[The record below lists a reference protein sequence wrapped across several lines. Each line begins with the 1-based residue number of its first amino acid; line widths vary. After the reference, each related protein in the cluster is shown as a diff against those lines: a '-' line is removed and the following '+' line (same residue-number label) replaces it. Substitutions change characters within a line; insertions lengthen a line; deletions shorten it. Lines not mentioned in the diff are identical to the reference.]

1 MKKNIISL
9 VAVCLLGALFTVMA
23 GEVKTIK
30 IPYWQDIQT
39 VSVNREEPRTAFM
52 TYDSRQSALS
62 GEYENSKYYKLLNG
76 TWKFYYSD
84 SHRSLPGDAVQA
96 VADMN
101 GWSDIQVPGNWE
113 AQGYGTPIYTNH
125 GYEFKALNPQPPQ
138 LPEDIP
144 VGIYRRE
151 ITVPEDWMSR
161 DIYLHIA
168 GAKSGVYVY
177 LNGNEVGYNED
188 SKNPAEFLIN
198 KYLRNGK
205 NTLVLK
211 IFRWSTGSYL
221 ECQDFWR
228 LSGIERDVFLYSQ
241 PKVAVKDFR
250 VISTLDDSYTD
261 GIFKL
266 AVDVRNHALAGKKIS
281 VMTPYLTSVTTNQMA
296 GFIKNNLEAEGAEV
310 FVIDTAND
318 FAELASRIEDVVSSG
333 TDGIV
338 LVSADPNQVANQLT
352 EAFDAD
358 IPVFGC
364 DSGFIEGMQ
373 VNATSDNYQ
382 MGELIVRYL
391 FDDLMGKKGT
401 VIALTHR
408 PHPGVVKRCEAFDDI
423 IKEYPD
429 IKLITEQHVPAEQP
443 INDAEEI
450 TANLLTANP
459 DKDSVTAIFAA
470 WDEPA
475 IGAAK
480 ALAEAG
486 RDEVIVTGVD
496 GNEQAVQMIKD
507 GSCLKATVKQNF
519 EGMADIVC
527 RQMEK
532 YYAGETIEK
541 GEMYAPAELIT
552 QENAQ

>member
-1 MKKNIISL
+1 MKKMRNFLTLAAAAALTGI
-9 VAVCLLGALFTVMA
+9 LLTGCSTESEETTAAKAETTAQAEKGSENADSSKTDTNDAGGA
-23 GEVKTIK
+23 
-30 IPYWQDIQT
+30 
-39 VSVNREEPRTAFM
+39 
-52 TYDSRQSALS
+52 
-62 GEYENSKYYKLLNG
+62 
-76 TWKFYYSD
+76 
-84 SHRSLPGDAVQA
+84 
-96 VADMN
+96 
-101 GWSDIQVPGNWE
+101 
-113 AQGYGTPIYTNH
+113 
-125 GYEFKALNPQPPQ
+125 
-138 LPEDIP
+138 
-144 VGIYRRE
+144 
-151 ITVPEDWMSR
+151 
-161 DIYLHIA
+161 
-168 GAKSGVYVY
+168 
-177 LNGNEVGYNED
+177 
-188 SKNPAEFLIN
+188 
-198 KYLRNGK
+198 
-205 NTLVLK
+205 
-211 IFRWSTGSYL
+211 
-221 ECQDFWR
+221 
-228 LSGIERDVFLYSQ
+228 
-241 PKVAVKDFR
+241 
-250 VISTLDDSYTD
+250 
-261 GIFKL
+261 
-266 AVDVRNHALAGKKIS
+266 ALAGKKIS

-296 GFIKNNLEAEGAEV
+296 GFIKDNLEAESAEV

-338 LVSADPNQVANQLT
+338 LVSADPHQVANQLT

-364 DSGFIEGMQ
+364 DSGFIDGMQ
-373 VNATSDNYQ
+373 VNVTSDNYQ

-391 FDDLMGKKGT
+391 FDDLMGGKGT

-443 INDAEEI
+443 INDAQEI

-459 DKDSVTAIFAA
+459 DKDSITAVFAA

-480 ALAEAG
+480 ALEEAG
-486 RDEVIVTGVD
+486 RTEVIVTGVD

-507 GSCLKATVKQNF
+507 GSCLKATGKQNF

-527 RQMEK
+527 QQMEK
-532 YYAGETIEK
+532 YYAEETIEK